1 MLERESVVRDEAEA
15 YLLLRKYVT
24 KEGLEPGVGLHKWRV
39 GLVLVSLV
47 RLPPHKLHTWTFDW
61 GMQGGV
67 SSHSKDLTPKLKFM
81 ICNN

>member
-1 MLERESVVRDEAEA
+1 MLERESVVRDEGEA

-24 KEGLEPGVGLHKWRV
+24 EEGLEPGVGLRKWRV
-39 GLVLVSLV
+39 GLVLDPLV
-47 RLPPHKLHTWTFDW
+47 HLPHKLRTWAFNW

-67 SSHSKDLTPKLKFM
+67 SSHSQDLTPKLKFM